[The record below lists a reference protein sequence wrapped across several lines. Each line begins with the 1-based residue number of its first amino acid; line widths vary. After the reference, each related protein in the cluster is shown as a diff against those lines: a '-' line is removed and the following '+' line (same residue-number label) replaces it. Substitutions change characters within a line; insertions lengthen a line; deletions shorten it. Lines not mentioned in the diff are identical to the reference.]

1 MMDTKNED
9 LCTEIKAMRGEI
21 SELRK
26 DIRMLNGV
34 INILV
39 RKLVS
44 EQSDE
49 PYVFDA
55 NLDRYF
61 TAKDLSTRT
70 YNALCRANLNTLRD
84 FTYVCE
90 KDLDGIRNLGARSKA
105 EVLQFLRQNG
115 ITIPKVYL
123 PDARPE
129 PIFEV
134 GEPVI
139 LRLTSKP
146 GCYSDSMTAGSSVV
160 VTEML
165 PPTTRYRWHLAEYL
179 CKDKEGH
186 TMTFSPGML
195 AKI

>member
-1 MMDTKNED
+1 MMDTKNEE
-9 LCTEIKAMRGEI
+9 LCTEIKAMHGEI
-21 SELRK
+21 AELRK
-26 DIRMLNGV
+26 DIRMLNGA

-39 RKLVS
+39 RKLAF
-44 EQSDE
+44 EQSDAL
-49 PYVFDA
+49 YVFDA

-61 TAKDLSTRT
+61 TTKDFSART
-70 YNALCRANLNTLRD
+70 YNALHRANLNTLRD
-84 FTYVCE
+84 LTYVCE
-90 KDLDGIRNLGARSKA
+90 KDLDGIRNLGAKSKA

-139 LRLTSKP
+139 LRLTSRP
-146 GCYSDSMTAGSSVV
+146 GLYSDSMTAGSSVV
-160 VTEML
+160 VTEVL
-165 PPTTRYRWHLAEYL
+165 SSNNRYHWHLAEYL

-195 AKI
+195 SKI